1 MKNIVKQLSA
11 CVVCLLV
18 ASPVLATNGYFANGY
33 GTKNKGLVGAGVAL
47 PQDAMIAA
55 TNPAGMVFVG
65 ERMDVGAAIFSP
77 SPRSYDA
84 VGGTGLA
91 DTNACGGPCPFE
103 LGPGNFAGQSIES
116 ENDYFLIPHFGY
128 NWMLDSDTSAGVTV
142 YGNGGMNTEYK
153 GGFALHDNGAG
164 VATVTPGTY
173 GAGTAGVNLEQLFI
187 NVSVAKKSSATASV
201 GASLIAVY
209 QTFEAKGL
217 GTFAPFSSN
226 PAKLTNNGKDSATG
240 FGFKVGAQGEIHP
253 GVVLAGSY
261 QSKMSMTKFED
272 YSGLFAEQGDFDI
285 PSSWT
290 VGLAWNTSPRST
302 LVFDIQTIFYSEV
315 KSVGNHVSPL
325 LTGQC
330 NPGVGPG
337 FSGVGPGCLGQTAG
351 AGFGWDDMT
360 IYKLGYQWTSGTNN
374 NWIWRA
380 GYSYGEQPIPTSEME
395 FNILAPAVIERH
407 LSFGFT
413 NTLSSNSEWNF
424 VVTHAFEKSVEGPNQ
439 FTGGAQTIELEMSQ
453 WDVEASYA
461 KKF

>member
-1 MKNIVKQLSA
+1 VF
-11 CVVCLLV
+11 
-18 ASPVLATNGYFANGY
+18 ATNGYFANGY

-77 SPRSYDA
+77 SPRSYTT
-84 VGGTGLA
+84 VGGTGLTDGA
-91 DTNACGGPCPFE
+91 ACGPFPPGCPFE
-103 LGPGNFAGQSIES
+103 FGPGGGNGQSIES

-153 GGFALHDNGAG
+153 GGSSLHYNPLAFTT
-164 VATVTPGTY
+164 AQVTSGTY
-173 GAGTAGVNLEQLFI
+173 GDGTAGVNLEQLFI
-187 NVSVAKKSSATASV
+187 NMSVARKSGANNSI

-217 GTFAPFSSN
+217 GLFAPYSSD
-226 PAKLTNNGKDSATG
+226 PTKLSNNGKDSATG
-240 FGFKVGAQGEIHP
+240 FGFKIGAQGEIHP
-253 GVVLAGSY
+253 GVILAGSY

-285 PSSWT
+285 PATWT
-290 VGLAWNTSPRST
+290 LGLAWNTSPRST
-302 LVFDIQTIFYSEV
+302 LVFDIQTIYYSEV
-315 KSVGNHVSPL
+315 ASVGNHISPL

-330 NPGVGPG
+330 NPGAGPG
-337 FSGVGPGCLGQTAG
+337 GSGVGPGCLGQTTG

-360 IYKLGYQWTSGTNN
+360 IYKLGYQWSSGENAS
-374 NWIWRA
+374 WIWRA
-380 GYSYGEQPIPTSEME
+380 GYSYGEQPIPTTEME
-395 FNILAPAVIERH
+395 FNILAPAVIEQH
-407 LSFGFT
+407 VSFGFT

-424 VVTHAFEKSVEGPNQ
+424 VVTHALEKSVTGPNQ

-453 WDVEASYA
+453 WDIEASYS

>member
-1 MKNIVKQLSA
+1 MKNIIKQLSA

-18 ASPVLATNGYFANGY
+18 ASPVFATNGYFANGY

-84 VGGTGLA
+84 VGGTGLG
-91 DTNACGGPCPFE
+91 DTDACGGPCPFE

-128 NWMLDSDTSAGVTV
+128 NWMLDSDTSTGVTV

-173 GAGTAGVNLEQLFI
+173 GGGTAGVNLEQLFI
-187 NVSVAKKSSATASV
+187 NVSVAKKSGNNNSI
-201 GASLIAVY
+201 GASLVAVY

-217 GTFAPFSSN
+217 SQFAGFSSN
-226 PAKLTNNGKDSATG
+226 PSKLTNNGKDSATG
-240 FGFKVGAQGEIHP
+240 FGFKLGAQGEIHP

-261 QSKMSMTKFED
+261 QSKMSMSKFED

-285 PSSWT
+285 PATWT
-290 VGLAWNTSPRST
+290 VGLAWDTSSRST
-302 LVFDIQTIFYSEV
+302 LVFDIQTIYYSEV
-315 KSVGNHVSPL
+315 ASVGNHVSPL
-325 LTGQC
+325 LTGGC
-330 NPGVGPG
+330 IPGPTGG
-337 FSGVGPGCLGQTAG
+337 TG
-351 AGFGWDDMT
+351 AGGTERQRRSDVSVLRRFDAVDRRDDGRRGG
-360 IYKLGYQWTSGTNN
+360 LPGRVLP
-374 NWIWRA
+374 RA
-380 GYSYGEQPIPTSEME
+380 AGHEGRGAAHARSHRCNCPPLARAATGRASRSEKPRPHT
-395 FNILAPAVIERH
+395 AR
-407 LSFGFT
+407 
-413 NTLSSNSEWNF
+413 
-424 VVTHAFEKSVEGPNQ
+424 
-439 FTGGAQTIELEMSQ
+439 
-453 WDVEASYA
+453 
-461 KKF
+461 

>member
-1 MKNIVKQLSA
+1 MKILMKQLSA
-11 CVVCLLV
+11 CVVCLIV
-18 ASPVLATNGYFANGY
+18 ASPAFATNGYFAHGY
-33 GTKNKGLVGAGVAL
+33 GTKNKALVGAGIAL

-91 DTNACGGPCPFE
+91 DGNPCGGPCPFE
-103 LGPGNFAGQSIES
+103 FGPGNFAGQSIES

-128 NWMLDSDTSAGVTV
+128 NWMLDSDTSTGVTV

-164 VATVTPGTY
+164 VASVTPGTY
-173 GAGTAGVNLEQLFI
+173 GAGTAGVDLAQLFI
-187 NVSVAKKSSATASV
+187 NVSVAKKSGAHDSI

-209 QTFEAKGL
+209 QTFEATGL

-226 PAKLTNNGKDSATG
+226 PSKLTNNGKDSAMG
-240 FGFKVGAQGEIHP
+240 FGFKLGAQGEIHP

-261 QSKMSMTKFED
+261 QSKMSMSKFDD
-272 YSGLFAEQGDFDI
+272 YAGLFAEQGDFDI
-285 PSSWT
+285 PPTWT
-290 VGLAWNTSPRST
+290 IGFAWDTSPRST
-302 LVFDIQTIFYSEV
+302 LVFDIQTIYFSQV
-315 KSVGNHVSPL
+315 ASVGNHISPL
-325 LTGQC
+325 FGACAPGLPTTG
-330 NPGVGPG
+330 GT
-337 FSGVGPGCLGQTAG
+337 GPGCLGQTTG

-360 IYKLGYQWTSGTNN
+360 IWKLGYQWSSGPGS

-380 GYSYGEQPIPTSEME
+380 GYSYGEQPIPTTEME

-424 VVTHAFEKSVEGPNQ
+424 AITHAFEKSLKGPNQ
-439 FTGGAQTIELEMSQ
+439 FAGGAQTIELEMSQ
-453 WDVEASYA
+453 WDVEANYS